1 MLYRLRLV
9 VLDGDSGTCYA
20 ESLLDQRG
28 SNNDLLSLLKK
39 GTEVGCEV
47 RLTFA
52 SVDDQHLAL
61 LSWRRGQF
69 HVGREG
75 RSAESDDSA
84 ETDLLDDGL
93 AVLRDIGHQSL
104 GAINALKPLVTF
116 HSDLHIGLGVA
127 GEILARAD

>member
-9 VLDGDSGTCYA
+9 ILDGDSGTCYA

-28 SNNDLLSLLKK
+28 SNNDLLPFLKK
-39 GTEVGCEV
+39 GTEVGREV
-47 RLTFA
+47 RLALAT
-52 SVDDQHLAL
+52 VDDQHLAL

-93 AVLRDIGHQSL
+93 AVLRNVCH
-104 GAINALKPLVTF
+104 K
-116 HSDLHIGLGVA
+116 GL
-127 GEILARAD
+127 